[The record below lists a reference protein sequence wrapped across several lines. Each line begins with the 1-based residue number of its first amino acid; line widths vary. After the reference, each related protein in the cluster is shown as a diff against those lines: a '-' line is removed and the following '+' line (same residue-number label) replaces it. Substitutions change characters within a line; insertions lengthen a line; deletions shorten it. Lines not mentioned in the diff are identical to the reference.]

1 MTKMLRKPSWIRS
14 QLPSKDKIGKVE
26 HLLRENSLV
35 TVCEEAACPNRGEC
49 FGCGTATFMLMGNIC
64 TRNCKFCNV
73 QHGKPESLDNSEPEK
88 LAETVKRMKLQFV
101 VLTSVD
107 RDDLPDGGASH
118 FAACV
123 KAIREHNPEVKIEI
137 LTPDFRG
144 CQQEALDILATA
156 PADVFNH
163 NIETV
168 PRLYATICP
177 SADYRLSL
185 DLLQAHKQRFPEIP
199 TKTGLMLGLG
209 ETDEEIMEV
218 LQDLRD
224 HQVDNLTLGQYLQ
237 PTIKHLPVERY
248 VTPEQF
254 DEFANLAKSM
264 GFSHVASGPLVR
276 SSYHAAEQ
284 LQTEFMQR

>member
-26 HLLRENSLV
+26 NLLRENSLV

-49 FGCGTATFMLMGNIC
+49 FGCGTATFMLMGDTC
-64 TRNCKFCNV
+64 TRDCKFCNV
-73 QHGKPESLDNSEPEK
+73 KHGKPESLDANEPEK
-88 LAETVKRMKLQFV
+88 LAQTVKSMQLQFV

-107 RDDLPDGGASH
+107 RDDLPYGGASH

-123 KAIREHNPEVKIEI
+123 KAIREQNPEVKIEI

-144 CQQEALDILATA
+144 CMQEALDILATA

-168 PRLYATICP
+168 PRLYSTICP
-177 SADYRLSL
+177 SADYDLSL
-185 DLLQAHKQRFPEIP
+185 KLLQAHKQRFPEIP

-209 ETDEEIMEV
+209 ETDDEIKQV
-218 LQDLRD
+218 LQDLRE

-254 DEFANLAKSM
+254 DEFAKLAKDM
-264 GFSHVASGPLVR
+264 GFAHVASGPLVR
-276 SSYHAAEQ
+276 SSYHAAEGVVK
-284 LQTEFMQR
+284 T